1 MKTVGWLLDVYVNG
15 EKAVL
20 WLKSETGEAIRLIDQ
35 YTPDFYVE
43 PKRVDPEELT
53 RILAEHPNI
62 LHVIEENKF
71 TSVNMKEKSLVLHV
85 YVHYAKNFRRVIKDV
100 EDLGLVK
107 AYYNVDVLH
116 VQRYLCQRGFAPT
129 GKVEVEH
136 DESGRLLCLHVLN
149 DDLDIE
155 PPPFTSLIFDIQIE
169 TQKFTPLVKKDP
181 VSKILTLD
189 EELSV
194 EEIFEGRE
202 EETLSKFSYHIRT
215 KDPDFL
221 ISTKAS
227 LRYLLERARIRRLN
241 IQLGREEV
249 NINKM
254 RNLLPYAYKGR
265 VHVYL
270 QDFLRLGT
278 AGILERSRF
287 SLAPPGLSAKWPAG
301 RTIDSRQC
309 YMALK
314 RGILPPKTRGFLK
327 NVITAKDTIFRDRGG
342 LILSPKVGLHENV
355 VELDFESMFPQ
366 IIIKNNISYETV
378 TPDSIDK
385 SKNGFLV
392 ELTKRFLERRLYF
405 KHLRKKFVKESKK
418 WLWCEQR
425 QLALKGILVCIYGY
439 SGCFANR
446 FNNVAAYEEI
456 NRIARETLVETMN
469 IAMGKGFEVIYA
481 DTDSIFV
488 KKKGASREDY
498 GKLAE
503 NISKEVQLPI
513 ALDHHFKF
521 LVLLTQE
528 ADPEFE
534 ATRRYFGKLIN
545 DKLYYR
551 GVELRRHDCPEF
563 LKRFQKGLMETLFE
577 SECAEEV
584 ERDQFKKAY
593 DYVVKTCD
601 EIREGKIELERLVV
615 SKVLRKSVNK
625 YRSMFPHVVA
635 AMQMVQK
642 GKRMRTGEMIDFIY
656 VNASHTN
663 PFRRVVPALLL
674 DKRNYYDREKYV
686 EMVLDVAETIL
697 GTFGFDRKQF
707 GFQPKARNFR
717 EEIRREIGKEILSEL
732 RSLGD
737 L

>member
-43 PKRVDPEELT
+43 PKKVDPEELT

-62 LHVIEENKF
+62 LHVIKENKF
-71 TSVNMKEKSLVLHV
+71 TSVNMKERSVVLHI
-85 YVHYAKNFRRVIKDV
+85 YVDCAINLRRVLKDV
-100 EDLGLVK
+100 EKLGLIK
-107 AYYNVDVLH
+107 AYYNIDVLH
-116 VQRYLCQRGFAPT
+116 VQRYLFQRGFVPT
-129 GKVEVEH
+129 SKVELEY
-136 DESGRLLCLHVLN
+136 DAAGRLLYLHFLN
-149 DDLDIE
+149 DCSEIK
-155 PPPFTSLIFDIQIE
+155 PPPFTVLVFDVQIE
-169 TQKFTPLVKKDP
+169 SQSLTPKVEKDP
-181 VSKILTLD
+181 LSKIVIQDKLLNI
-189 EELSV
+189 ERV
-194 EEIFEGRE
+194 FEGSE
-202 EETLSKFSYHIRT
+202 EDILSNFEDHVKIE
-215 KDPDFL
+215 DPDFL
-221 ISTKAS
+221 ISPQAS
-227 LRYLLERARIRRLN
+227 LRYLLERARIRRLD
-241 IQLGREEV
+241 IQLGREGV
-249 NINKM
+249 NINEM
-254 RNLLPYAYKGR
+254 RKLLPYAHKGR
-265 VHVYL
+265 IHVYL
-270 QDFLRLGT
+270 QDFLMLGT
-278 AGILERSRF
+278 AGIVERSRF

-314 RGILPPKTRGFLK
+314 SGILPPKTRGFFK
-327 NVITAKDTIFRDRGG
+327 NVVTAKDIIFRDRGG

-355 VELDFESMFPQ
+355 AELDFESMFPQ

-392 ELTKRFLERRLYF
+392 GLTKRFLERRLYF
-405 KHLRKKFVKESKK
+405 KHLRKKFAKESKK

-456 NRIARETLVETMN
+456 NRIARETLVKTMN

-534 ATRRYFGKLIN
+534 VTRRYFGKLTN

-551 GVELRRHDCPEF
+551 GVELRRHDCSEF
-563 LKRFQKGLMETLFE
+563 LKRFQKGLMKILFE

-601 EIREGKIELERLVV
+601 EIREGKVELERLVV
-615 SKVLRKSVNK
+615 SKILRKPLNK

-635 AMQMVQK
+635 VIQMIQK

-707 GFQPKARNFR
+707 GF
-717 EEIRREIGKEILSEL
+717 
-732 RSLGD
+732 
-737 L
+737 